1 MSDFIEDKT
10 HAVVRLS
17 RIAKQAESL
26 EHSVVEGF
34 DSGEILLGLAEMRG
48 LINLLE
54 ETVLDTHLLA
64 LFGHADC
71 SLEHIVQSDA
81 KHERIHVTVD
91 EMVALVCNY
100 LL

>member
-1 MSDFIEDKT
+1 
-10 HAVVRLS
+10 
-17 RIAKQAESL
+17 
-26 EHSVVEGF
+26 
-34 DSGEILLGLAEMRG
+34 MRG

-54 ETVLDTHLLA
+54 EKVLETHLLA